1 MNSELQLLLL
11 LAIIIAVSKLAG
23 HLSQRFLRQPVVFG
37 EILAGLLLGPTL
49 LNIFGWPIFRAAS
62 DESWRLHDHVKA
74 LAGIGVLLLMFI
86 AGLETNLAQMRK
98 VGATALWSAVGG
110 VVLPLA
116 GGFLISRLFGLE
128 MLESLFIGTV
138 LTATSVSISAQTL
151 MELGR
156 LKSKEGMT
164 ILGAAVIDDILGIII
179 LSFVVAI
186 SAARGMAD
194 GGHESLVT
202 MITEPL
208 SGLFGA
214 AQPGVTTQIIVV
226 LVLMAAFFAL
236 VLSQSGR
243 MLEPVLAWADRL
255 HASFMVPAA
264 ALVMVFLFAVGAEYI
279 GQVAAIT
286 GAYIV
291 GVFLAQTRYVKQIE
305 HAIHPF
311 TYALFVP
318 VFFMSI
324 GLNADAK
331 TLLQG
336 NLWFV
341 GAIVGVAV
349 LAKVLGCAL
358 GARLTGFTTQEAT
371 RVGVGMISRGEV
383 GLIVAQVGLM
393 NHIISSGEYAAL
405 VIMVLATTVVTPVFL
420 RLAFPRTP
428 HVEAEVYESVA
439 SLETTEEEETI

>member
-1 MNSELQLLLL
+1 MSSELQLLLL

-49 LNIFGWPIFRAAS
+49 LNIFGWPVFHATS
-62 DESWRLHDHVKA
+62 EESWRLHDHVEA

-98 VGATALWSAVGG
+98 VGTTALWSAVGG

-116 GGFLISRLFGLE
+116 GGFLISRLFGLGV
-128 MLESLFIGTV
+128 LESLFIGAV

-156 LKSKEGMT
+156 FKSKEGMT

-179 LSFVVAI
+179 LSFVIAI
-186 SAARGMAD
+186 GATRGLEG
-194 GGHESLVT
+194 GGHESLVS
-202 MITEPL
+202 MITEPV
-208 SGLFGA
+208 SGLFGL
-214 AQPGVTTQIIVV
+214 AQPGVAMQIIVV
-226 LVLMAAFFAL
+226 LVLMGVFFAL

-243 MLEPVLAWADRL
+243 LLEPVLAWADRL
-255 HASFMVPAA
+255 HASFMIPAA
-264 ALVMVFLFAVGAEYI
+264 ALVMVFMFAVGAEYI

-291 GVFLAQTRYVKQIE
+291 GVFLAQTRYAKQIE
-305 HAIHPF
+305 HTIHPF

-331 TLLQG
+331 TLMQG

-341 GAIVGVAV
+341 GAIVVVAV
-349 LAKVLGCAL
+349 LAKVIGCGI
-358 GARLTGFTTQEAT
+358 GARLTGFTTKEST
-371 RVGVGMISRGEV
+371 CVGVGMVSRGEV

-393 NHIISSGEYAAL
+393 NHIINKGEYATL
-405 VIMVLATTVVTPVFL
+405 VVMVLVTTVVTPVLL
-420 RLAFPRTP
+420 RLSFPHSPR
-428 HVEAEVYESVA
+428 VEAEVYESVA
-439 SLETTEEEETI
+439 SLETAEEEDAI